1 VKQVFLNA
9 DQVAEVVE
17 VDAPTVGSREVLIA
31 VRASLISTGTETAGY
46 DAGGLVA
53 RGLRDPSRVRAVLHS
68 LRRDGL
74 GATVDK
80 IREKARQLTP
90 RGYSGAGVVVAV
102 GSEVRDVAVGDP
114 VAYAGGP
121 HAEFVAV
128 SENLVARIPEQL
140 TFDEAA
146 FGAVA
151 CISLHGVRLAEP
163 TLGECVL
170 VVGLGLVGLLAA
182 QFARASG
189 ARVIGVE
196 PLESRRALGRELGI
210 HTVLDPAEVADLGQA
225 VAFLTDGHGADAA
238 LLCAGVK
245 DSAVT
250 NRALAACRDRAR
262 AVMIGDMGLDLA
274 RGALFAKELAFRV
287 SRSYGPGR
295 YDAGYEGKGLDY
307 PIGYVRWTE
316 GRNLACFL
324 DQVARGVVRVRELV
338 ARRVPMED
346 ARAAYRTLIDEPDTA
361 VAVLLTYAERV
372 TPTPTQRSPQ
382 RRRALAKRSDRL
394 RVGVVGCGSFVS
406 QQLLP
411 HFADLNVELY
421 AVANRTTASF
431 PMLEARF
438 HPVVLATSADV
449 LLNDPAIDA
458 FLVGTRHNLHAALAE
473 RIVRAGKPV
482 HVEKPMAMTVSEAE
496 LVAAAVAEMDGL
508 LTVGFNRR
516 FAPTVEAL
524 ARALETAAS
533 PRQFLYRVNALPVP
547 LGHWTL
553 DPLEGGGRLVGE
565 GCHFIDLLCFLADS
579 DVAEATGSF
588 VGGMNPLVPPHDN
601 FSATLRFANGDIATV
616 IYSGQGAGGMSKER
630 LEVFSAGSV
639 FVIDDFLR
647 LDVHGARTGGLA
659 LRRADKGFRGQLENF
674 FDAVRGRATLRTTV
688 DDGVRVARII
698 EALAGRRSTGG
709 G

>member
-1 VKQVFLNA
+1 M
-9 DQVAEVVE
+9 
-17 VDAPTVGSREVLIA
+17 
-31 VRASLISTGTETAGY
+31 
-46 DAGGLVA
+46 
-53 RGLRDPSRVRAVLHS
+53 
-68 LRRDGL
+68 
-74 GATVDK
+74 
-80 IREKARQLTP
+80 
-90 RGYSGAGVVVAV
+90 
-102 GSEVRDVAVGDP
+102 
-114 VAYAGGP
+114 
-121 HAEFVAV
+121 
-128 SENLVARIPEQL
+128 
-140 TFDEAA
+140 
-146 FGAVA
+146 
-151 CISLHGVRLAEP
+151 
-163 TLGECVL
+163 
-170 VVGLGLVGLLAA
+170 
-182 QFARASG
+182 
-189 ARVIGVE
+189 
-196 PLESRRALGRELGI
+196 LGRELGI
-210 HTVLDPAEVADLGQA
+210 NTVLDPAEVADLGQA

-245 DSAVT
+245 DSGVT

-262 AVMIGDMGLDLA
+262 AVMIGDMGLDLT
-274 RGALFAKELAFRV
+274 RDALFAKELAFRV

-346 ARAAYRTLIDEPDTA
+346 ARAAYRTLIDEPDSG
-361 VAVLLTYAERV
+361 VAVLLTYAEGV
-372 TPTPTQRSPQ
+372 TPTQRSPQ

-431 PMLEARF
+431 PTLEARF

-482 HVEKPMAMTVSEAE
+482 HVEKPMAMTVSEAQR
-496 LVAAAVAEMDGL
+496 VAAAVGETDGL

-524 ARALETAAS
+524 VRALETAPS

-579 DVAEATGSF
+579 DVAEATGAF

-601 FSATLRFANGDIATV
+601 LAATLRFANGDLATV

-630 LEVFSAGSV
+630 LEVFSAGRV

-659 LRRADKGFRGQLENF
+659 LRRADKGFRGHLENF

-688 DDGVRVARII
+688 DDGVRVSRII
-698 EALAGRRSTGG
+698 EALAGRSSTGSG
-709 G
+709 

>member
-9 DQVAEVVE
+9 HQVAEVVE

-53 RGLRDPSRVRAVLHS
+53 RGLRDPSRVRAVLQS

-90 RGYSGAGVVVAV
+90 RGYSGAGVVIAV

-128 SENLVARIPEQL
+128 SENLVARIPEHL
-140 TFDEAA
+140 TFEEAA

-163 TLGECVL
+163 TLGECVV

-189 ARVIGVE
+189 AKVIGVE
-196 PLESRRALGRELGI
+196 PLEARRVLGRELGI
-210 HTVLDPAEVADLGQA
+210 DITLDPAAVEDLVQA

-262 AVMIGDMGLDLA
+262 AVMIGDMGLDLT
-274 RGALFAKELAFRV
+274 RDALFGRELAFRV

-295 YDAGYEGKGLDY
+295 YDRGYEAKGLDY

-324 DQVARGVVRVRELV
+324 EQVARGVVRVRELV
-338 ARRVPMED
+338 ARRVPIED
-346 ARAAYRTLIDEPDTA
+346 APAAYRALIDEPNSG
-361 VAVLLTYAERV
+361 VAVLLTYAERA
-372 TPTPTQRSPQ
+372 TPTQRSPQ
-382 RRRALAKRSDRL
+382 RRRASAERSDRL
-394 RVGVVGCGSFVS
+394 RVGVIGCGSFVS

-411 HFADLNVELY
+411 HFGDLNVELY

-431 PMLEARF
+431 PPLEARF
-438 HPVVLATSADV
+438 HPAVLATSADV
-449 LLNDPAIDA
+449 LVNDPAIDA
-458 FLVGTRHNLHAALAE
+458 FIVGTRHNLHAALAE

-496 LVAAAVAEMDGL
+496 RVVAAVGETDGL

-524 ARALETAAS
+524 VRALETAPS
-533 PRQFLYRVNALPVP
+533 PRQFLYRVNGLPVP

-553 DPLEGGGRLVGE
+553 DPVEGGGRLVGE

-579 DVAEATGSF
+579 DVADATGAF
-588 VGGMNPLVPPHDN
+588 VGGVNPLVPPHDN
-601 FSATLRFANGDIATV
+601 FAATLRFANGDVGTV
-616 IYSGQGAGGMSKER
+616 IYSGQGTVGLSKER
-630 LEVFSAGSV
+630 LEVFSAGRV
-639 FVIDDFLR
+639 FVIDDFVR
-647 LDVHGARTGGLA
+647 LDVHGGRTGGLA
-659 LRRADKGFRGQLENF
+659 LRRADKGFRGHLENF

-688 DDGVRVARII
+688 DDGMRVARII
-698 EALAGRRSTGG
+698 EALARGRSTGG
-709 G
+709 S